1 MLNNK
6 LFVLFQDLEEI
17 GNSMKKYHC
26 MLERKNEK
34 ISANQ
39 MSLNLPRSPFTAA
52 TITTVLSKGSGP
64 VLERYNDLFHE
75 IQTRPCYDPIFLNDL
90 IGDDAT
96 KDTRYHYISTLLKN
110 GLPSVS
116 FEVLKYSP
124 GGSWRT
130 CVFFWKVPNDGTD
143 RQLSDRVAAVLKQNM
158 PTFHTRAMKAE
169 FRSRFGNVAKI
180 TPARA
185 IYCFL
190 TDDSSANDNAIS
202 NTLDIRMAVA
212 INSEDPDLAVN
223 LREMNEGHPEKY
235 EVFWEALGS
244 YLEKHMAAQERRHG
258 DVGYI
263 PVAISVPDLMKQV
276 KEKLPKETPIP
287 SEAWVRYQFWPKDPS
302 SRPVTQYTGRFNVW
316 FHVQTRQIRHI
327 HPDVHYCAA
336 LAKYLRSFLVKI
348 KVHSFLLMEDDKHFI
363 NIGEPH
369 CPLASVDRGRRVLV
383 TSPESTRPMALDHN
397 FCRIPVTPSVTLIQ
411 EIPSDPGDSLYQG
424 QVHVD
429 VVNNT
434 LFE

>member
-1 MLNNK
+1 
-6 LFVLFQDLEEI
+6 
-17 GNSMKKYHC
+17 MKKYHC

-34 ISANQ
+34 ISVNQ
-39 MSLNLPRSPFTAA
+39 MGLNLPCSPFTDA

-75 IQTRPCYDPIFLNDL
+75 IQTRPCYDPIFLNNL

-96 KDTRYHYISTLLKN
+96 KEARYHYVSTLLKN
-110 GLPSVS
+110 GL
-116 FEVLKYSP
+116 P

-130 CVFFWKVPNDGTD
+130 CVFFWKVPNDGTE
-143 RQLSDRVAAVLKQNM
+143 RQLSDRVAAVLKQDM
-158 PTFHTRAMKAE
+158 PTFHTRALKAE
-169 FRSRFGNVAKI
+169 FPSRFGNVAKF
-180 TPARA
+180 TPAIRRA
-185 IYCFL
+185 INRSL

-202 NTLDIRMAVA
+202 NALDIRMAVA
-212 INSEDPDLAVN
+212 INSEDPDLAID
-223 LREMNEGHPEKY
+223 LQEMNEGRPEKY

-244 YLEKHMAAQERRHG
+244 YLEEHMAAQERRHG
-258 DVGYI
+258 DVGYM
-263 PVAISVPDLMKQV
+263 PVGISVPDLIKQV
-276 KEKLPKETPIP
+276 KEKLPEETPIP

-302 SRPVTQYTGRFNVW
+302 SRSATQYTGRFNVL

-336 LAKYLRSFLVKI
+336 LAKYLRSCLVKF
-348 KVHSFLLMEDDKHFI
+348 KVHSFMLMEDDKHFI

-383 TSPESTRPMALDHN
+383 TSPESTRPMTLDHD
-397 FCRIPVTPSVTLIQ
+397 FCCIPVTPTETLIP

>member
-1 MLNNK
+1 
-6 LFVLFQDLEEI
+6 
-17 GNSMKKYHC
+17 MKKYHC

-34 ISANQ
+34 MSANQ
-39 MSLNLPRSPFTAA
+39 MGLNLPCSPFTAA

-75 IQTRPCYDPIFLNDL
+75 IQTRPCYDPIFLNNL

-96 KDTRYHYISTLLKN
+96 KEARYHYVSTLLKN
-110 GLPSVS
+110 GL
-116 FEVLKYSP
+116 P

-143 RQLSDRVAAVLKQNM
+143 RQLSDRVATVLKQDM
-158 PTFHTRAMKAE
+158 PMFHTRALKAE

-180 TPARA
+180 TPAIRRA
-185 IYCFL
+185 IYRSL

-202 NTLDIRMAVA
+202 NALDIRMAVA
-212 INSEDPDLAVN
+212 INSEDPDPAVD
-223 LREMNEGHPEKY
+223 LREMNEGRPEKY

-244 YLEKHMAAQERRHG
+244 YLEEHMAAQERRHG
-258 DVGYI
+258 DVGYM
-263 PVAISVPDLMKQV
+263 PVGISVPDLIKQV
-276 KEKLPKETPIP
+276 KEKLPEETPIP

-302 SRPVTQYTGRFNVW
+302 SPSATQYTGRFNVL

-336 LAKYLRSFLVKI
+336 LAKYLRSCLVKF

-383 TSPESTRPMALDHN
+383 TSPESTRPMVLDHD
-397 FCRIPVTPSVTLIQ
+397 FCRIPVTPSETLIP